1 MPKEYPKALYTGNQ
15 TNYEMTVVNNA
26 EQEQEQREL
35 GALDFADLPDFSH
48 EMKYA
53 SGTIGESTGAN
64 TIDSSALVPV
74 EQFDAVAK
82 KLANTE
88 VEVERLNQVIA
99 AGSAENA
106 ELRKQIRL
114 KELEDTPADELKK
127 LLDEAGVTYQARDGK
142 PVLAQLVL
150 QHETA
155 NPN

>member
-53 SGTIGESTGAN
+53 SGSGAN
-64 TIDSSALVPV
+64 TINPSALVPV
-74 EQFDAVAK
+74 EQFDAVAQ
-82 KLANTE
+82 KLADTE
-88 VEVERLNQVIA
+88 AEVKRLNQVIA

-150 QHETA
+150 GHETA

>member
-15 TNYEMTVVNNA
+15 TNYEMIVVDNA

-35 GALDFADLPDFSH
+35 GALDFADLPEYSP

-114 KELEDTPADELKK
+114 KEIEDTPADELKK

-155 NPN
+155 NLN

>member
-1 MPKEYPKALYTGNQ
+1 MPQEYPKALYTGDQ

-35 GALDFADLPDFSH
+35 GATDYVDLPESSP

-53 SGTIGESTGAN
+53 SGSVGAK
-64 TIDSSALVPV
+64 DMDPSALVPV
-74 EQFDAVAK
+74 EQFDAVAQ
-82 KLANTE
+82 KLADTE
-88 VEVERLNQVIA
+88 AEVERLNQVIA

-155 NPN
+155 NTN

>member
-1 MPKEYPKALYTGNQ
+1 MPKEYPKALYTGDQ

-35 GALDFADLPDFSH
+35 GATDYVDLLESSP

-53 SGTIGESTGAN
+53 SGSVGEK
-64 TIDSSALVPV
+64 DMDPSALVPV
-74 EQFDAVAK
+74 EQFDAVAQ
-82 KLANTE
+82 KLADTE
-88 VEVERLNQVIA
+88 AEVERLNQVIA
-99 AGSAENA
+99 AGSAENV

-155 NPN
+155 NLN